1 MGKDRAK
8 AEQSKRLI
16 YGPVPS
22 RRLGF
27 SLGVDIIP
35 YKVCSYNCIYC
46 QLGKTTSHILK
57 RKSYVSPA
65 IVIKGIKGAISENK
79 KIDYITFSGSGE
91 PTLNKDL
98 CILIQKTKKITS
110 IPIAVLTN
118 GSLLWRKS
126 VRNDLASADLV
137 VPSLDAVSAV
147 VFKKINRPAK
157 GLSTKKVLDGIKK
170 FAEDFEGEIRLE
182 IMLVK
187 GINDS
192 ENEINKINEF
202 VKGLKINKIE
212 LNTVIRPPNDPK
224 AGPLTKEE
232 LLRIKKLFDSN
243 IKVEVIS
250 DFTKHHETRVFRKD
264 LEQRIIDL
272 LKRRP
277 CRKEEMSVSLGV
289 HLNELLKYLNLLMQR
304 KKIRKSKKSSQK
316 DFYILNL

>member
-1 MGKDRAK
+1 MK
-8 AEQSKRLI
+8 SVT

-46 QLGKTTSHILK
+46 QLGKTTNKTL
-57 RKSYVSPA
+57 RRRSYANPA
-65 IVIKGIKGAISENK
+65 TVLKGIKTAISENK

-98 CILIQKTKKITS
+98 GILIQKTKKITS
-110 IPIAVLTN
+110 IPVAILTN

-126 VRNDLASADLV
+126 VREDLASADLV
-137 VPSLDAVSAV
+137 VPSLDAVSAG

-157 GLSTKKVLDGIKK
+157 GLNIKKVLDGTKK
-170 FAEDFEGEIRLE
+170 FTEDFKGEIRLE

-192 ENEINKINEF
+192 EKEIKKINEF
-202 VKGLKINKIE
+202 VKDLKIDKIE
-212 LNTVIRPPNDPK
+212 LNTVIRPPNDPQAK
-224 AGPLTKEE
+224 PLKKEE
-232 LLRIKKLFDSN
+232 LLRIKKLFDPDL
-243 IKVEVIS
+243 KVELIS
-250 DFTKHHETRVFRKD
+250 DFTKHYEEKIFRRD
-264 LEQRIIDL
+264 LEQRIVDL

-277 CRKEEMSVSLGV
+277 CRKEEMAVSLGV
-289 HLNELLKYLNLLMQR
+289 HLNELLKYLNLLVQR
-304 KKIRKSKKSSQK
+304 KKIKKSEKPIQK